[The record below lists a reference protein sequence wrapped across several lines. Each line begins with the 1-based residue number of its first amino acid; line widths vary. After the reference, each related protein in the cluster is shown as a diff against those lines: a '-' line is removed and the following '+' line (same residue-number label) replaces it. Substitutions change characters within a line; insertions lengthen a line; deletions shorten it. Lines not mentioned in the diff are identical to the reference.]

1 MLEKTAPIVIIDDTP
16 MVREMLRRVL
26 ASLGYENVKQAGN
39 GREALKIIDD
49 MADKVRLIF
58 LDIVMPVMDGRETLK
73 KIREKDKNVVIVML
87 TSVADKEVYLECK
100 KEGIKDYI
108 LKPINAANGPDI
120 LSKILNKL

>member
-1 MLEKTAPIVIIDDTP
+1 LLEKTAPIVIIDDTP

-49 MADKVRLIF
+49 KANKVRLIF

-100 KEGIKDYI
+100 KEGINDYI
-108 LKPINAANGPDI
+108 LKPINAANGADI

>member
-1 MLEKTAPIVIIDDTP
+1 MIIDDTP

-39 GREALKIIDD
+39 GREALKILDD
-49 MADKVRLIF
+49 KANKVRLIF
-58 LDIVMPVMDGRETLK
+58 LDVVMPVMDGRETLK

-100 KEGIKDYI
+100 KEGINDYI
-108 LKPINAANGPDI
+108 LKPINAANGADI